1 MKLASFA
8 IGGLEGFGAVTDS
21 GVIGLTGRL
30 AGRHQTL
37 REVLEAEALDEAR
50 AAIKGVEADYPVDK
64 VEFLL
69 PIPNPE
75 KIYCVGQNY
84 REHILEMGYEI
95 PTSPSIFSSY
105 ARTFVPHNGTMDMP
119 SHSEH
124 FDYEAEMTV
133 VIGRPARH
141 VSEADALDYV
151 AGYTVANDGSVRD
164 WQARGPQVAP
174 GKNWENSGMLGPW
187 ITTADEAG
195 DPASMSVKSWVNG
208 ELRQEGNTSDLV
220 FSAAFLVSY
229 LSTFITLMP
238 GDMITTGSPAGVAV
252 GFTPPKWLKPG
263 DTVEVEIER
272 VGRLSAIV
280 GPPTQQPDI

>member
-37 REVLEAEALDEAR
+37 REVVEAEALDEAR
-50 AAIKGVEADYPVDK
+50 VAIKGVEADYPVDK

-95 PTSPSIFSSY
+95 PTSPSIFSRY

-238 GDMITTGSPAGVAV
+238 GDMITTGSPAGSAIE
-252 GFTPPKWLKPG
+252 TDPPNWLKPG
-263 DTVEVEIER
+263 ETISINIEPI
-272 VGRLSAIV
+272 GTLTNPIAAE
-280 GPPTQQPDI
+280 